1 MPCRLQYPL
10 LVDTININSIGFV
23 LQQFVYI
30 SFRDAL
36 PVDSE
41 EDITSFQTLFI
52 GIGIRYHIIHK
63 ARSINPVPHQYV
75 LRIHTRACRNTFEL
89 VF

>member
-1 MPCRLQYPL
+1 MPRRLQYPL
-10 LVDTININSIGFV
+10 LVDTININSVGFV

-30 SFRDAL
+30 SFCDAL

-63 ARSINPVPHQYV
+63 ARCINPVPHQYI
-75 LRIHTRACRNTFEL
+75 LRVHTGTCRNTFEL